1 MGGLVGSLPTEKQKF
16 IFKSRW
22 FNQSGLQAKKLFLN
36 CQEVQHV
43 GPEHIKSFKT
53 EWTAKKQIVS

>member
-36 CQEVQHV
+36 CQEVQQV

-53 EWTAKKQIVS
+53 E